1 MDACGGGRRRIQRI
15 GGCAERAAGQV
26 LIVSTA
32 PVENERASER
42 NGKSFGREAG
52 VSHDLRRL
60 LLPLVRNLGRY
71 QLDDMPAH
79 FATSIAGS
87 GEKQK
92 GMRGRERESEMG
104 EEKEGGRR
112 DRSTPLHVHAEA
124 SVRIRGGQSD
134 HSSMTSL
141 SLHSLFLFFFLQFA
155 RSRSRFFAG
164 TR

>member
-92 GMRGRERESEMG
+92 GMRGEEEREKVRW
-104 EEKEGGRR
+104 EKKKREGGEI
-112 DRSTPLHVHAEA
+112 DLHPSTFTQRQA
-124 SVRIRGGQSD
+124 SVSEGVSQITVR
-134 HSSMTSL
+134 
-141 SLHSLFLFFFLQFA
+141 
-155 RSRSRFFAG
+155 
-164 TR
+164 